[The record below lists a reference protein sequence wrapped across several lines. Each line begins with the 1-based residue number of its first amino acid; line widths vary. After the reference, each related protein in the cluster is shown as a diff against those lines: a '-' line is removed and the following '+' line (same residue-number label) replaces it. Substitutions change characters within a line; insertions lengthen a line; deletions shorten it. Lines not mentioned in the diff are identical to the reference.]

1 MPGFKKQPE
10 SPFCLMTQS
19 FQEQG

>member
-10 SPFCLMTQS
+10 SPFCLMSQS
-19 FQEQG
+19 FQGQG